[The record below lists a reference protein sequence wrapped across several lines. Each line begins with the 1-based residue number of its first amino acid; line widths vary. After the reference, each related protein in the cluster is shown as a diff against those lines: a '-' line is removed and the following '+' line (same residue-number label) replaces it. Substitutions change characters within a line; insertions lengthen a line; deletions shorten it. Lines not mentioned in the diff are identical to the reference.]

1 MTNGLSV
8 NLVGRGVFV
17 QDPFYLFGGPGQ
29 PSSGF
34 SSSSLCGTCR
44 RRSRFFFERD
54 NLHERLATRFPMSW
68 CKCSRDA
75 TSPLRLE
82 PKVWVRQVLL
92 TPPPPFF
99 LGVSLLNGYKSCFAR
114 TQSERVSELGLR
126 VRKDAF
132 CFYHATIELVFR
144 LVTASLNG

>member
-1 MTNGLSV
+1 M
-8 NLVGRGVFV
+8 
-17 QDPFYLFGGPGQ
+17 
-29 PSSGF
+29 F
-34 SSSSLCGTCR
+34 SRCHIAIKTRTEGMGT
-44 RRSRFFFERD
+44 
-54 NLHERLATRFPMSW
+54 AGITY
-68 CKCSRDA
+68 
-75 TSPLRLE
+75 
-82 PKVWVRQVLL
+82 
-92 TPPPPFF
+92 PPPPFF